1 MVRKS
6 RQRSEIARFV
16 ALCDQAADHIAEAHK
31 ALYDSP
37 EAAEQALAKLDEAL
51 DCLKDCDTR
60 D

>member
-16 ALCDQAADHIAEAHK
+16 ALCDQAADHIADAHK

-37 EAAEQALAKLDEAL
+37 EEAERAIAKLDAAL
-51 DCLKDCDTR
+51 DCLKGCASR
-60 D
+60 A